1 MTNSVNF
8 PHGIYKQSPVLGYWV
23 NVSINH
29 DCTDV
34 VHCTLRGMFPIKL
47 ILNGCNAFSLWVFVW
62 LSVINQNVVLE
73 TASAAGTNTEEI
85 GPSLDQFFSPTRL
98 HDGARCSHEIE
109 FVHLRGKFRDG
120 HGLWDWRLRFWGGP
134 SWCAIPLTS
143 ILIGYQVK
151 PRLLS

>member
-73 TASAAGTNTEEI
+73 TASVAGTNTEEI
-85 GPSLDQFFSPTRL
+85 FLTNNFFDQHGSTMVQDAVTKLKLCIWGASLQVGIVCET
-98 HDGARCSHEIE
+98 GARGTG
-109 FVHLRGKFRDG
+109 VVPRDVQY
-120 HGLWDWRLRFWGGP
+120 HWHPFW
-134 SWCAIPLTS
+134 SDT
-143 ILIGYQVK
+143 K
-151 PRLLS
+151 